1 MRAYRQE
8 ENEMKKETKT
18 LEELKQ
24 LVYELGIDE
33 AYENPSI
40 TAEELLDY
48 WYDYDGSYDIEVKG
62 DE

>member
-1 MRAYRQE
+1 
-8 ENEMKKETKT
+8 MKKETKT